1 VTGTTILA
9 ALGLACWLVFATLVV
24 RRAEARVARTALPA
38 PWPAV
43 AISLAL
49 SSIALASRPLP
60 AAVTGSVVC
69 IALVA
74 AAGAD
79 RRTGFLFDAITL
91 PTAIVVGA
99 LAVGFGLAEPATL
112 GVVVIVGL
120 FGIVYLATRGTALG
134 LGDVKAL
141 YGVGAAL
148 GPIGALVTVCVASFA
163 GLGAAA
169 LGGSL
174 RARQAVAF
182 GPYLAVGAAFALLVA
197 DPLMRRYGIA

>member
-1 VTGTTILA
+1 VTQTTALA
-9 ALGLACWLVFATLVV
+9 ALGLACWLVFATVVV
-24 RRAEARVARTALPA
+24 RRAESRVAGATLPA

-43 AISLAL
+43 AISIAI
-49 SSIALASRPLP
+49 SAAALASRPLS
-60 AAVTGSVVC
+60 AALTGSVVC

-79 RRTGFLFDAITL
+79 RRTGYLFDAITL
-91 PTAIVVGA
+91 PTAIVVAA
-99 LAVGFGLAEPATL
+99 LAVGFGLGEPATL

-120 FGIVYLATRGTALG
+120 FGLVYLATHGTAMG

-148 GPIGALVTVCVASFA
+148 GPVGALVTVCVASFA

-197 DPLMRRYGIA
+197 DPLMRSYGIL